1 MQRLLFVL
9 LLWWGQ
15 AQAAEA
21 LVAVAAGFKPA
32 MEPILQR
39 FSAETGHQITVS
51 YGAVGQLYAQ
61 IKNGAPFD
69 LLLSADSLVP
79 AKLAD
84 DGLGVAD
91 SRLTYARSELVLYS
105 TDPSLVDKEGAVL
118 KTGHFAHLA
127 LPNPKVAVHGTAAMA
142 VLAKLGLAEQLAP
155 KLVEGGNIL
164 QTFQQIQT
172 GNAELGFVSLSLI
185 YNQGHYAPGSY
196 WRVPA
201 SLHAPLEQQAI
212 LLSRG
217 ADNAAAQDLL
227 HYLQTPAARAI
238 MQEHGY
244 LI

>member
-1 MQRLLFVL
+1 MGRLLIL
-9 LLWWGQ
+9 LLLVLGQ
-15 AQAAEA
+15 ARAAEA

-39 FSAETGHQITVS
+39 FSTETGQQITVS

-61 IKNGAPFD
+61 IRNGAPFD

-84 DGLGVAD
+84 DGLGLAD
-91 SRLTYARSELVLYS
+91 TRITYAGSELVLYS
-105 TDPSLVDKEGAVL
+105 TDPALVDKEGTVL

-142 VLAKLGLAEQLAP
+142 VLGKLGLAESLAP
-155 KLVEGGNIL
+155 KLVEGNNIL

-185 YNQGHYAPGSY
+185 YHQGHYAPGSY

-212 LLSRG
+212 LLKHG
-217 ADNAAAQDLL
+217 ADNAAAKDLL

-238 MQEHGY
+238 MQAHGY

>member
-1 MQRLLFVL
+1 MHRLLFIL
-9 LLWWGQ
+9 LLLLGQ
-15 AQAAEA
+15 ARAAEA

-39 FSAETGHQITVS
+39 FRADTGHQITVS

-61 IKNGAPFD
+61 IQHGAPFD
-69 LLLSADSLVP
+69 LLLSADSQVP

-84 DGLGVAD
+84 DGLGVAS
-91 SRLTYARSELVLYS
+91 SRITYARSELVLYS
-105 TDPSLVDKEGAVL
+105 TDPELVDQDGAVL
-118 KTGHFAHLA
+118 KTGQFSHLA
-127 LPNPKVAVHGTAAMA
+127 LPNPKVAVHGAAAMA
-142 VLAKLGLAEQLAP
+142 VLSKLGLAEQLAP

-172 GNAELGFVSLSLI
+172 GNAELGFISLSLI
-185 YNQGHYAPGSY
+185 YEGGHYAPGSY

-212 LLSRG
+212 LLKRA
-217 ADNAAAQDLL
+217 ADNPAAQALL
-227 HYLQTPAARAI
+227 NYLQSPAARTL
-238 MQEHGY
+238 MQAHGY